1 MIDIHCYNCGGF
13 IGDPSKVSHRLP
25 GSMLHKTFG
34 ATPTSAL
41 CTCTPPVLYGLADG
55 RGTSA
60 GHARLN

>member
-13 IGDPSKVSHRLP
+13 IGDPSKVSHRVP

-41 CTCTPPVLYGLADG
+41 CTCTPPVLYGPADG
-55 RGTSA
+55 RGTSV
-60 GHARLN
+60 GQARLN

>member
-25 GSMLHKTFG
+25 GSMMHKTFG

-41 CTCTPPVLYGLADG
+41 CTCTPPVLYGSADG
-55 RGTSA
+55 RGSSA
-60 GHARLN
+60 GQARLN

>member
-25 GSMLHKTFG
+25 GSMMHKTFG

-41 CTCTPPVLYGLADG
+41 CTCTPPVLYGPADG

-60 GHARLN
+60 GQARLN

>member
-13 IGDPSKVSHRLP
+13 IGDPSKVSHRVP

-41 CTCTPPVLYGLADG
+41 CTCTPPVLYGPADG

-60 GHARLN
+60 GQARLN